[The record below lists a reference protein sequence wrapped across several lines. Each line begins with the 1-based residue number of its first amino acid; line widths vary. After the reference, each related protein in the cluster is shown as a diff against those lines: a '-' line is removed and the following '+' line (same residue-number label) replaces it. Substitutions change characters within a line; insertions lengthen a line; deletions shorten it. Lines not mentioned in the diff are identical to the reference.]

1 MRERAFLEGH
11 APLLQHFGVPRKLSG
26 FAAIVRFDGQPVD
39 PAALERMTGAMAYR
53 AEDGIRHLH
62 TAPMGMGHCAFR
74 TTPEAA
80 EAVQPL
86 RDADGRLAIVMDGW
100 LANPD
105 ELRAELLAKGAPPR
119 WPSDAEL
126 VLQAYRVWGEDCVD
140 RIEGEYACVIHDAAL
155 ARVFCA
161 KDHAGMRPLFHHWDG
176 RRLLVASDVAAV
188 LAAQDFA
195 QRLNEDRMAQ
205 YLASDFQTLDETV
218 WAGVMRLP
226 LASCMTVDASGPK
239 VRQYWS
245 LSSGERIRYRRD
257 EDYFAHY
264 REVLMDCVRRA
275 SRSQLP
281 IACEVSGGH
290 DSSAIFA
297 LARRLK
303 EAGQLQAP
311 DALGFTYR
319 GIPGTI
325 SDEIAYARDVG
336 RFLGVP
342 IHEAEPTLPDIS
354 WFINQISRDRDIPL
368 FPNGQSA
375 SAQMA
380 LIRTHG
386 CRVVLD
392 GEGGDEFVGAS
403 DHFIHAALRDG
414 QWGLLARELRIKA
427 RKHGAR
433 HAAQRLFRFGLRQ
446 FLPAPLNTLVRAWR
460 GYQPAS
466 QHGTLEGR
474 DWLAP
479 AVHDRLASRQET
491 LWREDTIWRMRDPWR
506 RRLWRE
512 LNDPFFEVMRDN
524 GARLSAHLGVELR
537 SPMYT
542 RRFIAFIAA
551 MPPTLTIREGEGKYI
566 HLKALE
572 HDLPRSVLDRRDKC
586 DFGFTFEHQLQRLAP
601 LFQQTIP
608 DAAPAEIDAE
618 GLARLYLKF
627 LNDGSYKWE
636 LWNLFGWFH
645 LRQQA

>member
-1 MRERAFLEGH
+1 M
-11 APLLQHFGVPRKLSG
+11 SG

-53 AEDGIRHLH
+53 AQDGIRHLH
-62 TAPMGMGHCAFR
+62 TAPMDMGHCAFR

-140 RIEGEYACVIHDAAL
+140 HIEGEYACVIHDAAL

-245 LSSGERIRYRRD
+245 LSSGERICYRRD

-311 DALGFTYR
+311 DALGFTLK
-319 GIPGTI
+319 GQPGTV
-325 SDEIAYARDVG
+325 SDEVEYARDVG

-342 IHEAEPTLPDIS
+342 IHEAERCPSDID
-354 WFINQISRDRDIPL
+354 WFEERIAEDREVSF
-368 FPNGQSA
+368 FPNAQSA
-375 SAQMA
+375 HNQMA
-380 LIRTHG
+380 LIRQHG

-414 QWGLLARELRIKA
+414 QWGLLACELRMMA
-427 RKHGAR
+427 REDGLR
-433 HAAQRLFRFGLRQ
+433 HAAQRLFRYGLRQ

-460 GYQPAS
+460 GYQRAL
-466 QHGTLEGR
+466 QNGTPEGR
-474 DWLAP
+474 DWLTP
-479 AVHDRLASRQET
+479 AVRERLAARQEA
-491 LWREDTIWRMRDPWR
+491 LWRDDTIWRMHDPWR

-512 LNDPFFEVMRDN
+512 LNDPFFEIMRDN
-524 GARLSAHLGVELR
+524 TARLRARFGIEMR

-551 MPPTLTIREGEGKYI
+551 MPPTMTVRNNVSKYI
-566 HLKALE
+566 HLRALE

-586 DFGFTFEHQLQRLAP
+586 DFGFTFERQLQHLAP
-601 LFQQTIP
+601 LFQKTIP
-608 DAAPAEIDAE
+608 DAALAEIDAE
-618 GLARLYLKF
+618 GLARLYQKF
-627 LNDGSYKWE
+627 LNDGSNIWE
-636 LWNLFGWFH
+636 LWNIFGWFH